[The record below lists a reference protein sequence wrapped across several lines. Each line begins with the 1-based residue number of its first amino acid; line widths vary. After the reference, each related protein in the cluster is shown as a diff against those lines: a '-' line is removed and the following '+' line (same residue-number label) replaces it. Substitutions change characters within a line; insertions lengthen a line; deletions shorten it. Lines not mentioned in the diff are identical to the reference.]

1 MDIEI
6 DQKNWWV
13 ASIISL
19 ILVLTSSSI
28 LIEEIIIKPKLHDGS
43 IVELGRYTFVYDALD
58 HIDEQDTSSVIGIGS
73 SKMREAFN
81 GEEIK
86 KNSATRSVD
95 FYNLGLAADLPY
107 FRSIQIEPILDTK
120 PELLIIEIGPNSF
133 SQLKSP
139 LRTQDFDRMNALLYN
154 RPFNSGDIYQNIL
167 DPNDVSELNLNWNER
182 LTSRTDASFEAIE
195 LSMEELVGEYEGWN
209 CDNEMGNVRCVPP
222 PESSH
227 FHTYLQYPPQFSNA
241 IEYYRSLDDGSLEE
255 FYGSR
260 LDNYI
265 STPNHQPE
273 GFYNK
278 NHLALDFMINLSIEK
293 GTDVLLLGLPYNP
306 ILKERL
312 APNAWEYYNQSIE
325 TYSLRED
332 IEVLDLMW
340 DPLLSSEDYFNDYTH
355 FSRNGESQLTRI
367 ISPVIDE
374 ILSNRE
380 IRNILGQNQTK
391 MI

>member
-120 PELLIIEIGPNSF
+120 PELLIIEI
-133 SQLKSP
+133 
-139 LRTQDFDRMNALLYN
+139 LY
-154 RPFNSGDIYQNIL
+154 F
-167 DPNDVSELNLNWNER
+167 
-182 LTSRTDASFEAIE
+182 
-195 LSMEELVGEYEGWN
+195 
-209 CDNEMGNVRCVPP
+209 
-222 PESSH
+222 
-227 FHTYLQYPPQFSNA
+227 
-241 IEYYRSLDDGSLEE
+241 
-255 FYGSR
+255 
-260 LDNYI
+260 
-265 STPNHQPE
+265 
-273 GFYNK
+273 
-278 NHLALDFMINLSIEK
+278 
-293 GTDVLLLGLPYNP
+293 
-306 ILKERL
+306 
-312 APNAWEYYNQSIE
+312 
-325 TYSLRED
+325 
-332 IEVLDLMW
+332 
-340 DPLLSSEDYFNDYTH
+340 
-355 FSRNGESQLTRI
+355 
-367 ISPVIDE
+367 
-374 ILSNRE
+374 
-380 IRNILGQNQTK
+380 
-391 MI
+391 

>member
-1 MDIEI
+1 MDIEV

-195 LSMEELVGEYEGWN
+195 LSMEELVGEYEG
-209 CDNEMGNVRCVPP
+209 EEVVA
-222 PESSH
+222 
-227 FHTYLQYPPQFSNA
+227 A
-241 IEYYRSLDDGSLEE
+241 IGRFG
-255 FYGSR
+255 
-260 LDNYI
+260 
-265 STPNHQPE
+265 P
-273 GFYNK
+273 
-278 NHLALDFMINLSIEK
+278 
-293 GTDVLLLGLPYNP
+293 
-306 ILKERL
+306 
-312 APNAWEYYNQSIE
+312 
-325 TYSLRED
+325 
-332 IEVLDLMW
+332 
-340 DPLLSSEDYFNDYTH
+340 
-355 FSRNGESQLTRI
+355 
-367 ISPVIDE
+367 
-374 ILSNRE
+374 
-380 IRNILGQNQTK
+380 
-391 MI
+391 